1 MTYNSE
7 VTYLDTF
14 VYLYR
19 AKKRA
24 STNDKEVDL
33 FNFID
38 KTPIENLH
46 LSFSKHVLGI
56 RKKASNLAV
65 RLELGR
71 LPVENFIKSQTLL
84 YFTRLYTTKLNP
96 LLKESFSL
104 CQNLDSQGFSYTKN
118 IIDETGLDI
127 LQLQNTTSSNQV
139 KLPKKYV
146 KSTLK

>member
-14 VYLYR
+14 ISLYR
-19 AKKRA
+19 TKKRA

-46 LSFSKHVLGI
+46 LSFCKYALGI

-71 LPVENFIKSQTLL
+71 LPVQNFIESLVLAL
-84 YFTRLYTTKLNP
+84 YLVLYK
-96 LLKESFSL
+96 
-104 CQNLDSQGFSYTKN
+104 
-118 IIDETGLDI
+118 DI
-127 LQLQNTTSSNQV
+127 KVS
-139 KLPKKYV
+139 KYV
-146 KSTLK
+146 TSELYVIIGLTNVSKRLLATFTGKLFNEVV